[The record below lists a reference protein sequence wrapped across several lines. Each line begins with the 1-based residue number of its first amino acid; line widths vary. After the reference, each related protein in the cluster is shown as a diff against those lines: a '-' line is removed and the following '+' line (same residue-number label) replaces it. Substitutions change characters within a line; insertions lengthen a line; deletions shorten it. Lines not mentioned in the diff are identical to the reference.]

1 MRDLT
6 IRELECVNGGVAPV
20 VVAAV
25 RGIVGGVGGVGSYV
39 ASSSIQEQPMSFSG
53 AAGAFVA
60 GAITGGGASTIR
72 TGIISGTAGGLTVNA
87 LDGTSYS
94 DGTGY

>member
-1 MRDLT
+1 MRGLT

-25 RGIVGGVGGVGSYV
+25 RGVVGGVGGVGSYV
-39 ASSSIQEQPMSFSG
+39 ASSIQEQPMSFSG